1 MSNKYAAYG
10 IALRAGTAQVETGT
24 VVCPTGAATGTGNVT
39 VNVTDGSINEDVVVG
54 VVTGDLVAEIAAKLI
69 AGILLDAEVIAV
81 YSCYGSGADVVIR
94 KITAAANDV
103 ALELS
108 WTSVAL
114 GITDE
119 AASVDTVAGIAPVE
133 IAGVTSITGPGL
145 GVETVDVTSHDQ
157 ATAWEQQ
164 VATVIRSG
172 EVTLDI
178 VYDPA
183 DDTHDA
189 TATGGLAYRL
199 KNRVLTWFD
208 LIFFTTYE
216 WTFFGY
222 VNGFE
227 PTGEI
232 GGALTASVKVKIAEA
247 PTLE

>member
-1 MSNKYAAYG
+1 MTKYAAYG

-39 VNVTDGSINEDVVVG
+39 VNIVDGTIDENVVVA

-94 KITAAANDV
+94 KITAAANDA

-108 WTSVAL
+108 WTSAGL
-114 GITDE
+114 GITNE
-119 AASVDTVAGIAPVE
+119 ADSVKTVAGIAPVE
-133 IAGVTSITGPGL
+133 IAAVTSITGPGL

-157 ATAWEQQ
+157 AEAWEEQ

-199 KNRVLTWFD
+199 KNRTLTWFD